1 MPAGLRCHPTTSEFV
16 YAAGKT
22 KKGVPLEG
30 PDGLPLYRYQAVLG
44 DDCGNKDDGYKLN
57 YYWRIA
63 ERCGWDGL
71 APLDACQG
79 LADF

>member
-1 MPAGLRCHPTTSEFV
+1 VR
-16 YAAGKT
+16 KT

-30 PDGLPLYRYQAVLG
+30 PDGLPLYKYQAVLG
-44 DDCGNKDDGYKLN
+44 DDCGNKDDDFKLN

-71 APLDACQG
+71 APLGARQG